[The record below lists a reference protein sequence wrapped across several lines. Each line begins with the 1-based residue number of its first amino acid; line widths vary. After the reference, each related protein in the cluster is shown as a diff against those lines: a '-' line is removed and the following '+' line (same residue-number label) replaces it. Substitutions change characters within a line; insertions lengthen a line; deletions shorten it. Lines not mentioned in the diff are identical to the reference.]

1 MKKTTAKPKKRSA
14 SRKPFAHS
22 AARSSDNG
30 VSGTETRPL
39 SPEERSKNPLET
51 QLRIFVLHAPVA
63 AAMFDRDMHYITA
76 SRRWLE
82 VLGKPGHDVVGL
94 SHYEVFPRTSTPLK
108 QVYERCLTGAREA
121 REIDSFLRED
131 GSAQWIKWQAA
142 PWFEEE
148 NKNDSIGGIIVIA
161 EDVSD
166 RKKIEESG
174 RRSVELF
181 RRLLESVPDGM
192 VIVNSRGEIVMV
204 NDHFQ
209 QMTGYLREEL
219 QGRPIE
225 LLVPE
230 ASVREHVLSRNE
242 YLKNPTARPMGDRR
256 DLLCCRKDGTSFP
269 AEISLSPLMT
279 EEGTMVITAIRNI
292 TIRKRALQEA
302 SQLAAIVASSNDAI
316 IGMGLDGV
324 IISWNRG
331 AERVYGYSAEE
342 VVGKPV
348 FLLTSPEQ
356 PDNFQRILE
365 RVGSGE
371 QVGHYEAVRIRKDGR
386 RIDVFVTISP
396 VRDITGRIVGASN
409 IARDITE
416 LKKAESAERLA
427 AAVFA
432 STTEGIM
439 VTDKDSVIQSVN
451 KAFEQITGYSEAEV
465 KGQTPRILKSG
476 LQDAS
481 FYVWMWKTLRET
493 GMWKG
498 NFWNRRKNGVIY
510 PQETTINAIR
520 NERGEIMQYCGI
532 FRDITEQYRLEET
545 LRTLSTTD
553 GLTGLANRRS
563 FDESIESEWRRAQ
576 RIGYSLAIIMADI
589 DDFKRFNDTYG
600 HLEGDECLKK
610 VALVFKT
617 AVRRAGDLAARFGG
631 EEFVLLLPMTR
642 VNEAGQIAEE
652 IRLRIEALK
661 MIPKSGAASVRVTI
675 SMGVS
680 AAAPKQEVS
689 AEGLLT
695 MADQALYQ
703 AKREGKNRVVIAGA

>member
-1 MKKTTAKPKKRSA
+1 MKKTTAKPKKHSA

-22 AARSSDNG
+22 AARSSDAG
-30 VSGTETRPL
+30 VSGTETRPP
-39 SPEERSKNPLET
+39 SSEERSKNPLET
-51 QLRIFVLHAPVA
+51 QLRIFVLHAPMA

-82 VLGKPGHDVVGL
+82 VLGKPGHHVVGL
-94 SHYEVFPRTSTPLK
+94 SHYDVFPRTSTTLK
-108 QVYERCLTGAREA
+108 QVYERCLTGSREA

-131 GSAQWIKWQAA
+131 GSVQWIKWQAT

-148 NKNDSIGGIIVIA
+148 NRNDSIGGIIVIA

-166 RKKIEESG
+166 HKKIEESG

-192 VIVNSRGEIVMV
+192 VIVNDRGEIVMV

-219 QGRPIE
+219 QGHTIE

-230 ASVREHVLSRNE
+230 AFAREHVRWRSE
-242 YLKNPTARPMGDRR
+242 YLKSPLARPMGERR
-256 DLLCCRKDGTSFP
+256 DLFCRRKDGTSFP

-279 EEGTMVITAIRNI
+279 AEGAMVIAAIRNI

-316 IGMGLDGV
+316 IGMGLDGF

-331 AERVYGYSAEE
+331 AERIYGYTAEE

-348 FLLTSPEQ
+348 FLLSPPDQ
-356 PDNFQRILE
+356 PDDLQRILE
-365 RVGSGE
+365 RVGRGE
-371 QVGHYEAVRIRKDGR
+371 QVGHYEAVRVRKDGR
-386 RIDVFVTISP
+386 SIDVFVTISP
-396 VRDITGRIVGASN
+396 VKDITGKIVGAST
-409 IARDITE
+409 ITRDITE

-432 STTEGIM
+432 NTTEGIM
-439 VTDKDSVIQSVN
+439 VTDKDGMIQSVN
-451 KAFEQITGYSEAEV
+451 KAFEQITGYSEADV
-465 KGQTPRILKSG
+465 LGKNPRILKSG
-476 LQDAS
+476 LQDAN
-481 FYVWMWKTLRET
+481 FYSWMWETLLET

-510 PQETTINAIR
+510 PQESTINAIR
-520 NERGEIMQYCGI
+520 NERGEIVQYCGI

-545 LRTLSTTD
+545 LRTLSATD

-563 FDESIESEWRRAQ
+563 FDETIESEWRRAQ
-576 RIGYSLAIIMADI
+576 RVGYSLAIIMADI
-589 DDFKRFNDTYG
+589 DDFKGFNDTYG

-610 VALVFKT
+610 VALTFKT

-642 VNEAGQIAEE
+642 ANEAGQIAEE
-652 IRLRIEALK
+652 IRLRIAALK
-661 MIPKSGAASVRVTI
+661 MTPKVTNENVFVTI
-675 SMGVS
+675 SIGVA
-680 AAAPKQEVS
+680 AAAPRQEVS
-689 AEGLLT
+689 ADGLIM

-703 AKREGKNRVVIAGA
+703 AKREGKNRVVIAGT